1 MNNNNHM
8 QNVIN
13 KIITKLNNINDPELK
28 MLFFELI
35 EERNELYSEI
45 HIDELSKLY
54 NRKVINLINS
64 TSGVVMIDIDNFKLI
79 NDNFGHHTGD
89 YVIREISKV
98 VLNNIRSCD
107 IGVRYGGDEILISF
121 NNCSEEIIEA
131 RIKKIKDEVKKNVKL
146 PNCIITLS
154 IGVAINEDNENIN
167 FLIHK
172 ADKAMYESKKN
183 GKDLITKYKNET
195 LKKHL

>member
-13 KIITKLNNINDPELK
+13 KIITKLNNIDDPELK

-98 VLNNIRSCD
+98 ILNNIRSCD
-107 IGVRYGGDEILISF
+107 IGVRYGGDEILIAF

-131 RIKKIKDEVKKNVKL
+131 RINKIKDEVKKNVKL